1 MATQEM
7 FKDWSARVQC
17 IGENYKDMRMLV
29 NAESLLDRWGLRWY
43 WEAALGLWDL
53 FTKA

>member
-29 NAESLLDRWGLRWY
+29 NAESLLDRWGLKMVLGSSFR
-43 WEAALGLWDL
+43 ALG
-53 FTKA
+53 FIY